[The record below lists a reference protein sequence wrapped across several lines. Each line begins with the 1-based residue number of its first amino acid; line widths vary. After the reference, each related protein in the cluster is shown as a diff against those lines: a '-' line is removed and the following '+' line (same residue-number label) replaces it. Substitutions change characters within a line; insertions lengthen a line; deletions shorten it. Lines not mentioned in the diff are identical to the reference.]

1 MQALHQRLYHNDKG
15 LNGNQDTEGSSKI
28 LLPASKYFTWWE
40 NLAAGLLCGYK
51 HRHAYHPA
59 STDRS
64 PRNTHHSHCLPAT
77 SPHVTRFRRCKTF
90 EYNSPSLIEDIG
102 KLERNVRRGID
113 CHSEGRSTVRAA
125 ECMLSNE
132 KPETCAPDDRRRLI
146 RTLPPGMI
154 SGTVPASVRADEWIL
169 SYTALG
175 KPFWFLFRYYPSAPS
190 DYANASTYLKNL
202 TALLK
207 DGKVVPVPHRLM
219 PGGLANVGKEFE
231 EMRARKVRGEKLVYR
246 VGGEAG
252 VDP

>member
-1 MQALHQRLYHNDKG
+1 MDKTSFSPGDRVAGIIHGCQYSHTGAFAEYLVADANRCFKVPGSLPLEKACTIGVGWVSAMQALHQRLYHNDKG

-175 KPFWFLFRYYPSAPS
+175 KVLFPFRPSQKS
-190 DYANASTYLKNL
+190 KS
-202 TALLK
+202 
-207 DGKVVPVPHRLM
+207 
-219 PGGLANVGKEFE
+219 
-231 EMRARKVRGEKLVYR
+231 
-246 VGGEAG
+246 
-252 VDP
+252 